1 MLDSNPSLHAPNALE
16 PTPGA
21 GAENRSSPETPQSR
35 LLAAASGGDLDAI
48 ARVLSE
54 PAARLDLDHPLR
66 LAAKHRHPDAV
77 QLLIA
82 RGASPTRAFSPNHT
96 PARCGKREQ
105 LVRFLASCGIEAEFV
120 LALPRPRGPRP
131 SRHGRS
137 RRTGRSGER
146 GADRPRAREAAAKR
160 EAWTARRDA
169 LRVHKVLKHYEG
181 LLAEILASVPADGE
195 CRPGLERTV
204 RATLVEHRITDRRQR
219 LSKAIV
225 RKLYDDGYVR
235 DPAAAGRCSL
245 TSVGLRLRSRVRE
258 PAEAAAVH
266 QGA

>member
-1 MLDSNPSLHAPNALE
+1 MLDSNPSSHAPNELE
-16 PTPGA
+16 FTP

-82 RGASPTRAFSPNHT
+82 RGASPMRAFSPNHT

-131 SRHGRS
+131 RRHGPGGLHGRS
-137 RRTGRSGER
+137 RRAGRVPVPRAHSGER
-146 GADRPRAREAAAKR
+146 DADMARAREAAAKR
-160 EAWTARRDA
+160 EAWAAQRDTLHLRR
-169 LRVHKVLKHYEG
+169 VLKSHDG
-181 LLAEILASVPADGE
+181 LIDQILAAHALGE
-195 CRPGLERTV
+195 PTREGLERAA
-204 RATLVEHRITDRRQR
+204 RAVLSERGIADRRQR
-219 LSKAIV
+219 LSRAIA
-225 RKLYDDGYVR
+225 RKLEDDG
-235 DPAAAGRCSL
+235 
-245 TSVGLRLRSRVRE
+245 RVLI
-258 PAEAAAVH
+258 AE
-266 QGA
+266 GA